1 MNPLFVS
8 VPTRIE
14 FVCCTDFIL
23 RDQEACVTPSA
34 VSRQSAVLKANTT
47 LDIFTDVLCKCFTS
61 PNIRRV
67 VFK

>member
-14 FVCCTDFIL
+14 FGSCTDLIL
-23 RDQEACVTPSA
+23 LDQEACVTPSA
-34 VSRQSAVLKANTT
+34 VSRQSAVLKVNTT

-61 PNIRRV
+61 QKILRV
-67 VFK
+67 VFN